1 MALTATSS
9 SGAIGKAG
17 KTATPA
23 IKVMAASATEEEA
36 RSTTGGSHQPRPRRA
51 RGRLPS
57 VGRSWTR
64 APRRDSAAAGKAL
77 SRERSVELCMGGMVT
92 FFWGDLLVFFGLEPA

>member
-9 SGAIGKAG
+9 SGATGKAG
-17 KTATPA
+17 TTATPA
-23 IKVMAASATEEEA
+23 IRVTAASATEEET
-36 RSTTGGSHQPRPRRA
+36 RSTTGGSHQPRPRLA

-77 SRERSVELCMGGMVT
+77 SREISVELCMGG
-92 FFWGDLLVFFGLEPA
+92 GLPFFGEIY